1 MKEKTTLTAA
11 EADFVKVHEYYHK
24 MFSHIFRLRTAETKD
39 PLQTP
44 RSPLTPPLTTPL
56 TPPLPLHPDYGLADT
71 TRSEILRHAAETTVR
86 AAAEKHNVAE
96 STIYRWRA
104 LLAEG

>member
-1 MKEKTTLTAA
+1 MREETTLT
-11 EADFVKVHEYYHK
+11 EADLVNVHEYYHK

-44 RSPLTPPLTTPL
+44 RSPFSPPL
-56 TPPLPLHPDYGLADT
+56 TPPLPLHPAYGLADT

>member
-1 MKEKTTLTAA
+1 MREETTLT
-11 EADFVKVHEYYHK
+11 EADLVNVHEYYHK
-24 MFSHIFRLRTAETKD
+24 MFSHIFKLRTAETKD

-44 RSPLTPPLTTPL
+44 RSSPL
-56 TPPLPLHPDYGLADT
+56 LPFHPAYGLADT
-71 TRSEILRHAAETTVR
+71 TRAEILRHAAETTVR
-86 AAAEKHNVAE
+86 AAAEKYNVAE

>member
-1 MKEKTTLTAA
+1 MREETTLT
-11 EADFVKVHEYYHK
+11 EADFVKIHEYYHK

-44 RSPLTPPLTTPL
+44 RSPLTPPFSPPL